1 MSSIEVVITA
11 SETTALMSRINLN
24 TLVANRLKDAG
35 VPAIL
40 GVNGY
45 AEVTTGLLSKRA
57 HPQFPLAVVYTWKPL
72 TSILKALP

>member
-11 SETTALMSRINLN
+11 TETTALMNRVNLN
-24 TLVANRLKDAG
+24 ALVVNKLKAAG
-35 VPAIL
+35 VPAAL
-40 GVNGY
+40 GANGY

-72 TSILKALP
+72 TSILKAQP

>member
-1 MSSIEVVITA
+1 MSSIEVVVTTA
-11 SETTALMSRINLN
+11 ETTTLMSRVNLN
-24 TLVANRLKDAG
+24 TLVVNKLKAAG
-35 VPAIL
+35 VPAVL

-45 AEVTTGLLSKRA
+45 AEVTTGSLSKRA